1 MNNKIDNLINFVNE
15 NNKNNEIVRSKK
27 KSIKLFIINILTIVL
42 LISSGMGMKA
52 YLDQKKDADEVIE
65 VNKKLK
71 KQVIINNTDNS
82 TDIDTD
88 IDDNKQEETT
98 KKEDYSALVKQNS
111 DMVGWL
117 KVFGTEIDMPV
128 VKSTNNE
135 FYLTHD
141 FNKKWNSMGWAFT
154 DYRNTFPDLNSNTI
168 IYGHTYKRTTI
179 FSTLKDVLEEEWL
192 NDNSLHYIIFNT
204 LEEDSVWEIFSVY
217 TIKETSDY
225 LITDTNDEFI
235 NMIKNRSI
243 KNFEKDVDG
252 SNKIITLSTCYKN
265 SNTRLVVHAKKV
277 S

>member
-71 KQVIINNTDNS
+71 EQVIINNTDNS
-82 TDIDTD
+82 TNIDTD
-88 IDDNKQEETT
+88 IDNNKQEETT

-111 DMVGWL
+111 DMIGWL

-141 FNKKWNSMGWAFT
+141 FNKKWNSMGWAFA

-243 KNFEKDVDG
+243 KNFEKDVDS